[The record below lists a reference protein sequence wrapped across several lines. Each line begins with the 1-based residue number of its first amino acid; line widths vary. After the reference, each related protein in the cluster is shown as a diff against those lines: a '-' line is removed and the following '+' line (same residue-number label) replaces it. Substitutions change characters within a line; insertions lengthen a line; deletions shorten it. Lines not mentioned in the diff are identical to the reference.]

1 MSARPPQSALARE
14 PGELPRRLLTV
25 LVCAALE
32 PGLPGVLLF
41 DLPPEHLAA
50 VTDVFAGLVRMAGGD
65 SAGTPVQRSTL
76 NAATVDEDLWLRPRI
91 RRGPEGIEF
100 TVEPG
105 PLTETGTGASLV
117 VVPDLARLS
126 VPGTRAAVQLLGADV
141 ATVEHTGFRHRWR
154 PRTRWLAVCRT
165 EDVEQVSP
173 HILDRFPLRLAVPGL
188 RPEPEPDP
196 LGPLPAAWAAALDPR
211 APRPPMPLH
220 TEVPPRVLEMLDA
233 RDGAGHRRT
242 LALARTARALARLEA
257 AEAGPDA
264 TAGHSSAPRQGSVP
278 PPGPH
283 HVTAQHVDRAAELIR
298 LRTVH
303 RSAIPPGPGP
313 APTGPDLPEPRRED
327 VEPVPGTTQDR
338 HGALDTPVHSP
349 GAEEPIGA
357 ATAPLPQ
364 DRIPDATPYPED
376 TAGPRAEGSE
386 LRHPAPRPAGAPR
399 TGRGPVVGV
408 RRARDLWDLAPVR
421 TAMEAA
427 KNRAVREG
435 RDRLVITPQ
444 DLRGYVRAPEPV
456 TLLTLVL
463 DHTCHPGWD
472 WHPALEPFLQWAYVT
487 RASVQVVEVGSGAA
501 ADELRAESFAARS
514 TRDPRIAAALDRPPG
529 RATPLA
535 HGLDRAGRA
544 LRHAFQHHRAGYVE
558 ALLVVV
564 TDGRGNVPL
573 AAAHR
578 GRRPGHD
585 PVGRAGIEDAL
596 AAAGRIG
603 SLGRTRLHCVVVDP
617 GRRPYTALP
626 AELAH
631 ALRGSVIVGRPD
643 DEAVDRA

>member
-1 MSARPPQSALARE
+1 MSARPPQPVRAQESD
-14 PGELPRRLLTV
+14 ELPRRLLTV

-41 DLPPEHLAA
+41 DLPPDRLTA
-50 VTDVFAGLVRMAGGD
+50 VTDVFTGLLRMAAGD
-65 SAGTPVQRSTL
+65 PPGTPVQRSTL
-76 NAATVDEDLWLRPRI
+76 NAATIDEDLWLRPRV
-91 RRGPEGIEF
+91 RRSPEGIEF

-141 ATVEHTGFRHRWR
+141 ATVEHTGFRHRWQ

-165 EDVEQVSP
+165 EDVERVSP
-173 HILDRFPLRLAVPGL
+173 HLLDRFPLRLAVPGL
-188 RPEPEPDP
+188 RTAPEPEP
-196 LGPLPAAWAAALDPR
+196 LGPLPTAWAAALDPR
-211 APRPPMPLH
+211 SPRPPLPLH
-220 TEVPPRVLEMLDA
+220 TEVPPRVLEMLDT
-233 RDGAGHRRT
+233 RDGTGHRRT

-257 AEAGPDA
+257 AEADPEGA
-264 TAGHSSAPRQGSVP
+264 AGHGSAPQGLVP
-278 PPGPH
+278 HPGPH
-283 HVTAQHVDRAAELIR
+283 HVTARHVDRAARLIR

-303 RSAIPPGPGP
+303 RPFDPPGPGP
-313 APTGPDLPEPRRED
+313 GPTGPDLPGPRREET
-327 VEPVPGTTQDR
+327 EPVPGTDQDR
-338 HGALDTPVHSP
+338 HGALGTPVHAP

-357 ATAPLPQ
+357 ATAPLSQGRVP
-364 DRIPDATPYPED
+364 DRTPYPED
-376 TAGPRAEGSE
+376 RAGPRADGSE
-386 LRHPAPRPAGAPR
+386 LRNPVPRPAGASR
-399 TGRGPVVGV
+399 SGRGPVVGV

-427 KNRAVREG
+427 KSRAVRED

-487 RASVQVVEVGSGAA
+487 RASVQVVEVGSATA

-514 TRDPRIAAALDRPPG
+514 TRDPRIVAALTRPPG

-535 HGLDRAGRA
+535 HGLEQAGRA
-544 LRHAFQHHRAGYVE
+544 LRHAFHHHRAGLVE

-578 GRRPGHD
+578 GRRPGGG

-603 SLGRTRLHCVVVDP
+603 SLGRTRLHSVVVDP

-626 AELAH
+626 AELAR
-631 ALRGSVIVGRPD
+631 ALRGSVIVGQPD
-643 DEAVDRA
+643 DGAVNRA

>member
-1 MSARPPQSALARE
+1 MSARPPQPALAQE
-14 PGELPRRLLTV
+14 SDELSRRLLTV

-41 DLPPEHLAA
+41 DLPPEHLSA
-50 VTDVFAGLVRMAGGD
+50 VTDVFAGLVRMAAGD
-65 SAGTPVQRSTL
+65 PPGTPVQRSTL
-76 NAATVDEDLWLRPRI
+76 NAATADEDLWLRPRV

-100 TVEPG
+100 TVVPG
-105 PLTETGTGASLV
+105 PLTGTGTGASLV

-126 VPGTRAAVQLLGADV
+126 VPGTRAGVQLLGADV
-141 ATVEHTGFRHRWR
+141 AIVEQTGFRHRWR
-154 PRTRWLAVCRT
+154 PRERWLAVCRT

-173 HILDRFPLRLAVPGL
+173 HLLDRFPLRLAVPGL
-188 RPEPEPDP
+188 RPEPEPEP

-211 APRPPMPLH
+211 GPRPSLPLD
-220 TEVPPRVLEMLDA
+220 TEVPPRVLEMLEA
-233 RDGAGHRRT
+233 HDGTGHRRT

-257 AEAGPDA
+257 AETGCHGAGGHGSSPHGSALQSPD
-264 TAGHSSAPRQGSVP
+264 PF
-278 PPGPH
+278 
-283 HVTAQHVDRAAELIR
+283 HVTAHHVDRAARLIR

-303 RSAIPPGPGP
+303 RPSIPPGSGPGS
-313 APTGPDLPEPRRED
+313 TGPDLPEPRRVD
-327 VEPVPGTTQDR
+327 GRPAPGANQDR
-338 HGALDTPVHSP
+338 HDVPGTPVHSP

-357 ATAPLPQ
+357 ASAPLPE
-364 DRIPDATPYPED
+364 DRMPVGTPYPED

-386 LRHPAPRPAGAPR
+386 LRNPAPRPAGAPR

-427 KNRAVREG
+427 KNRAIREG
-435 RDRLVITPQ
+435 RDRLVIAPQ

-463 DHTCHPGWD
+463 DHTCHRDWD

-487 RASVQVVEVGSGAA
+487 RASVQVIEVGSGAA

-514 TRDPRIAAALDRPPG
+514 TRDPRIAVALTRPPG

-535 HGLDRAGRA
+535 HGLDQAGRA
-544 LRHAFQHHRAGYVE
+544 LRHAFQHHRTGLVE

-573 AAAHR
+573 AATHR
-578 GRRPGHD
+578 GRQDRA

-617 GRRPYTALP
+617 GHRPYAALP
-626 AELAH
+626 SELAH
-631 ALRGSVIVGRPD
+631 ALRGRVIAGRLD
-643 DEAVDRA
+643 DEAVNRAR